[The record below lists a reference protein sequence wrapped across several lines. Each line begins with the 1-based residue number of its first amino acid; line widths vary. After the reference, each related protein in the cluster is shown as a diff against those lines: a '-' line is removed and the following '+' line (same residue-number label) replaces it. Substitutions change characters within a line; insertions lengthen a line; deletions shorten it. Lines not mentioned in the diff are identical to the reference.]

1 MLYTANIQLLDLN
14 ETYLSN
20 TLLCIEIRV
29 VTSIIAT
36 CICTKIE
43 KLCIYLCIYMFMG
56 HNNKGLDA
64 EWNIYLYLAKSAWD
78 ANDVLKK

>member
-36 CICTKIE
+36 CICTNIE
-43 KLCIYLCIYMFMG
+43 KQCIYLCIYIFMG
-56 HNNKGLDA
+56 HNN
-64 EWNIYLYLAKSAWD
+64 
-78 ANDVLKK
+78 